1 MAAKTKTTKTT
12 KKTKT
17 TAKPRAATKAK
28 AAKPTPIP
36 AGFNTLTPHLTVK
49 GAARAIDFYKTAFGA
64 KEKGRMPGP
73 DGSSIMH
80 ASLQIGDSM
89 LMLNDEFPEMGAK
102 SPSSLNG
109 SPVTVHLYVK
119 NADAVFQRAIS
130 AGAKTIMQIQN
141 TFWGDRY
148 GVVVDPFGHM
158 WSIASRIEILTP
170 KAIAKRM
177 EKSMQGAPELETA
190 DSMA

>member
-1 MAAKTKTTKTT
+1 MPAKTKSTKKSKTT
-12 KKTKT
+12 
-17 TAKPRAATKAK
+17 TKAK
-28 AAKPTPIP
+28 GRSAGKSKPKAKASKPTPIP
-36 AGFNTLTPHLTVK
+36 AGFGTITPHLTVK

-64 KEKGRMPGP
+64 KEKGRMLGP

-89 LMLNDEFPEMGAK
+89 IMLNDEYPEMGAK
-102 SPSSLNG
+102 SPSTLNG

-119 NADAVFQRAIS
+119 DADAVFQKAVS
-130 AGAKTIMQIQN
+130 SGAKTIMDIQN

-158 WSIASRIEILTP
+158 WSIASRIEIVTP
-170 KAIAKRM
+170 KSIAKRM
-177 EKSMQGAPELETA
+177 AEQCAEVEATV
-190 DSMA
+190 

>member
-1 MAAKTKTTKTT
+1 MAAKSKTTKNTKTTKTS
-12 KKTKT
+12 
-17 TAKPRAATKAK
+17 TKARATTRTK
-28 AAKPTPIP
+28 AAKPAPIP
-36 AGFNTLTPHLTVK
+36 AGFNTVTPHLTVT

-64 KEKGRMPGP
+64 KEKGRMAGP
-73 DGSSIMH
+73 DGTSIMH

-89 LMLNDEFPEMGAK
+89 LMLNDEFPGMGAK
-102 SPSSLNG
+102 SPSTLNG

-119 NADAVFQRAIS
+119 NADAVFQRAVS

-158 WSIASRIEILTP
+158 WSIASRIEIVTP

-177 EKSMQGAPELETA
+177 AKSMQGAPEPETA
-190 DSMA
+190 DSIA

>member
-1 MAAKTKTTKTT
+1 MAMKKKTAAKGTKTTKG
-12 KKTKT
+12 KAGYKARKTV
-17 TAKPRAATKAK
+17 KAK
-28 AAKPTPIP
+28 AKPTPIP
-36 AGFNTLTPHLTVK
+36 SGFNTITPHLTVS
-49 GAARAIDFYKTAFGA
+49 GGSRAIDFYKEAFGA

-73 DGSSIMH
+73 DGTSIMH

-89 LMLNDEFPEMGAK
+89 IMLNDEFPGMGAK

-119 NADAVFQRAIS
+119 NADALYQRALS
-130 AGAKTIMQIQN
+130 AGAKVIMEIQN

-158 WSIASRIEILTP
+158 WSIATRIEVVSP
-170 KAIAKRM
+170 KAMAKRM
-177 EKSMQGAPELETA
+177 AEMQAPEPVESIA
-190 DSMA
+190 